1 MRFDEKNCEPIEN
14 ATQICQKV
22 PNMLKYVPQFLA
34 IFAFAILVII
44 AMAFLIM
51 WLLDIGIFKNENTQH
66 RDHQK
71 APNLEPILIELSL
84 V

>member
-1 MRFDEKNCEPIEN
+1 MTTIPAE
-14 ATQICQKV
+14 
-22 PNMLKYVPQFLA
+22 ML
-34 IFAFAILVII
+34 FAFAIAILVII

-51 WLLDIGIFKNENTQH
+51 WLLDIGIFKNETTQH

-71 APNLEPILIELSL
+71 APNLELILTDLSL

>member
-1 MRFDEKNCEPIEN
+1 MKAIVECYDYR
-14 ATQICQKV
+14 
-22 PNMLKYVPQFLA
+22 KYFSTKLMITTAIPA
-34 IFAFAILVII
+34 AIIFAFANAILVII

-51 WLLDIGIFKNENTQH
+51 WFLDIRSFKNETTQH

-71 APNLEPILIELSL
+71 APNLELILNELSL

>member
-1 MRFDEKNCEPIEN
+1 MTTYPAE
-14 ATQICQKV
+14 
-22 PNMLKYVPQFLA
+22 ML
-34 IFAFAILVII
+34 FAFAIAILVII

-51 WLLDIGIFKNENTQH
+51 WLLDIGIFKNETTQH

-71 APNLEPILIELSL
+71 APNLELILTDLSL

>member
-1 MRFDEKNCEPIEN
+1 MTTKYLKGFVLLTTIPAE
-14 ATQICQKV
+14 
-22 PNMLKYVPQFLA
+22 ML
-34 IFAFAILVII
+34 FAFASCAILVII

-51 WLLDIGIFKNENTQH
+51 WLLDIGIFKNETTQH

>member
-1 MRFDEKNCEPIEN
+1 MTTIPAE
-14 ATQICQKV
+14 
-22 PNMLKYVPQFLA
+22 MLYAFA
-34 IFAFAILVII
+34 IAILVII

-51 WLLDIGIFKNENTQH
+51 WLLDIGIFKNETTQH

-71 APNLEPILIELSL
+71 APNLEPILFELSL

>member
-1 MRFDEKNCEPIEN
+1 MITTAIPAAI
-14 ATQICQKV
+14 
-22 PNMLKYVPQFLA
+22 
-34 IFAFAILVII
+34 IFAFANAILVII

-51 WLLDIGIFKNENTQH
+51 WFLDIRSFKNETTQH

-71 APNLEPILIELSL
+71 APNLELILNELSL

>member
-1 MRFDEKNCEPIEN
+1 MTTIPAE
-14 ATQICQKV
+14 
-22 PNMLKYVPQFLA
+22 ML
-34 IFAFAILVII
+34 FAFAIAILVII

-51 WLLDIGIFKNENTQH
+51 WLLDIGIFKNETTQH

-71 APNLEPILIELSL
+71 APNLELILTELSL